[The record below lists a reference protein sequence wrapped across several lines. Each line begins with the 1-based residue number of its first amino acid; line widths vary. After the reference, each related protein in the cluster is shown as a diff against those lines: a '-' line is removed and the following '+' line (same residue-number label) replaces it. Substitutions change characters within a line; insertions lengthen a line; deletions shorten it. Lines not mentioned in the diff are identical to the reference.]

1 MKRIDH
7 TQMGSGGQI
16 ERRNCAAPHRDSGTQ
31 QKKTSYTLYILK
43 SIPAMGYPEAESD
56 A

>member
-7 TQMGSGGQI
+7 TQTAAADRLR
-16 ERRNCAAPHRDSGTQ
+16 ERIARRHTVTRGTQ